1 MQGPCWVDLSVPACP
16 GTCSPSLGSRRSAG
30 GRQPLDNFIPGGVR
44 PPASRSPGHS
54 DWHGSTASL
63 PTWGE
68 SWVGFFFSFLFN
80 FFFFFSTAQIF
91 CSYKHSLE
99 QCGRICRPSQRRIR
113 KSLTWS
119 ENIVKKEQTAQSGDD
134 LVNGSAGGGLEW
146 VRVFSVR
153 ITHFLFFSFKIG
165 GAHPV
170 WSTVGKRRGNVSAL

>member
-1 MQGPCWVDLSVPACP
+1 MQGPCRADLSVPACP
-16 GTCSPSLGSRRSAG
+16 GTCSPSLGSRCSSG

-44 PPASRSPGHS
+44 PPASRSPRRS
-54 DWHGSTASL
+54 DWHGSAPSL

-68 SWVGFFFSFLFN
+68 SQGGFFFFL
-80 FFFFFSTAQIF
+80 AAHIF
-91 CSYKHSLE
+91 CSYKHFLE
-99 QCGRICRPSQRRIR
+99 RCGRVCRPSQRRIR

-119 ENIVKKEQTAQSGDD
+119 KNIVKKEQTAQSGND

-153 ITHFLFFSFKIG
+153 TTYFLFFSLKIR

-170 WSTVGKRRGNVSAL
+170 CPTVGKGVRESAL